1 MRYAKGS
8 EGDKARAA
16 WLRNAIRRD
25 RVLLKDLQSP
35 TALGLSGTKEAIRQV
50 KSRMKRNQQEL
61 EKLTKPKGKAAAGS
75 KPKSPAKG
83 AKARR

>member
-8 EGDKARAA
+8 EGHKARVA

-35 TALGLSGTKEAIRQV
+35 TALGLGGTKEAIRQV
-50 KSRMKRNQQEL
+50 KSRMKRNQTEL
-61 EKLTKPKGKAAAGS
+61 EKLTKPKGKAAGGKRKA
-75 KPKSPAKG
+75 PAKG